1 MKETRTI
8 NLNGIAFNIDYDA
21 YQELRDYLH
30 DIELRLPID
39 EKNDVMSD
47 LEARM
52 AELFS
57 KALFAKNIQVIS
69 MDIVNTVKARI
80 GAPSDFGE
88 NKRPRVKNSKAD
100 NSGCWRVFGI
110 TVLVLLAVMALP
122 VLLPLLAG
130 FIALIVGLFGAS
142 IGIIGAAPFM
152 GIELFGG
159 TTWLTALFIICGLA
173 AVVLPIVMIICSI
186 VSYMRTRR
194 GPKAR
199 FWWITLIL
207 WALSIVGT
215 ATLSVKA
222 VQMGLDITPLINEMW
237 DDDDDHEALAS
248 ETRDMPAFNAISVTG
263 AAKVRVHSAP
273 EQQLLLHCNNLDK
286 VTTEVRDSVLYISL
300 QNVRYTKLEVDV
312 TVPELRMIRS
322 AGACEVKNI
331 GVLQQPVLTVDC
343 SGAAEVDLNMAV
355 QTLTVNINGGAELD
369 MQGSATQADITL
381 NGAGEIDA
389 EDLIVQSMHINCAG
403 ASEADINVQDELWA
417 QASGASKISYR
428 GNPRVIKQKM
438 ELGGSKIVKK

>member
-1 MKETRTI
+1 M
-8 NLNGIAFNIDYDA
+8 
-21 YQELRDYLH
+21 
-30 DIELRLPID
+30 
-39 EKNDVMSD
+39 
-47 LEARM
+47 
-52 AELFS
+52 
-57 KALFAKNIQVIS
+57 
-69 MDIVNTVKARI
+69 
-80 GAPSDFGE
+80 
-88 NKRPRVKNSKAD
+88 RP
-100 NSGCWRVFGI
+100 
-110 TVLVLLAVMALP
+110 
-122 VLLPLLAG
+122 
-130 FIALIVGLFGAS
+130 
-142 IGIIGAAPFM
+142 
-152 GIELFGG
+152 
-159 TTWLTALFIICGLA
+159 
-173 AVVLPIVMIICSI
+173 
-186 VSYMRTRR
+186 RR

-222 VQMGLDITPLINEMW
+222 VQMGLDLTPLINEMW

-263 AAKVRVHSAP
+263 AAEARVHTAP
-273 EQQLLLHCNNLDK
+273 EQQLLLRSNNLDK

-331 GVLQQPVLTVDC
+331 GVLSQPVLTVDC

-403 ASEADINVQDELWA
+403 ASEAEINVQDELWA